1 MMPMNLKWALKAA
14 ILSSLL
20 GLPCNASALDAEQ
33 QLGQMLYMDTNL
45 SLERNQSCNTCH
57 ALQPVGASA
66 LDETKAVAGL
76 VDPENVRDGTA
87 VSSGSVAGKAGHLNA
102 PSAAYARFS
111 PHFHWDAD
119 EQLYIGGQFWNGRAA
134 SLAEQAM
141 GPPLNPVEMAM
152 PSRWAVVTRL
162 KENPLYVSRFR
173 ELYKID
179 LDSIPGNEAATA
191 DLLPPPGVHEAFE
204 RMANAIAEFEK
215 SKIFSPFT
223 SKYDYVLAGRTDFTE
238 LERVG
243 LELFNSEKSQCSACH
258 ASAPLATPDGQYMPP
273 LFTDFSYDNL
283 GLPRNSNIPGDP
295 EPDLGLGGREDIAAA
310 DPNGV
315 QLGKHKVVGLRNI
328 AITAPYMHNGA
339 LSSLEQVV
347 HFYNTRDVKPRECDD
362 INDPGFGKDCWPTPE
377 VTQNVNV
384 EELGDLR
391 LSTDQEQALVAF
403 MKTLTDG
410 YPIWG
415 DDARVPPGTPSPY
428 ADVALPP
435 AP

>member
-1 MMPMNLKWALKAA
+1 MMPPNPKLALKAV
-14 ILSSLL
+14 ILSSLA
-20 GLPCNASALDAEQ
+20 GFSCNASALDAEQ
-33 QLGQMLYMDTNL
+33 QLGQMLYMDSNL

-57 ALQPVGASA
+57 ALQPAGASA
-66 LDETKAVAGL
+66 VGETKAAAGL

-87 VSSGSVAGKAGHLNA
+87 VSKGSVAGKAGRLNA

-152 PSRWAVVTRL
+152 PSSWAVVTRL
-162 KENPLYVSRFR
+162 KGNPLYVSRFR

-223 SKYDYVLAGRTDFTE
+223 SKYDYVLAGRTEFTE
-238 LERVG
+238 LERAG
-243 LELFNSEKSQCSACH
+243 LELFNSDKSQCSACH
-258 ASAPLATPDGQYMPP
+258 PSTPLATPDGQSIPP

-310 DPNGV
+310 DPRGE
-315 QLGKHKVVGLRNI
+315 QLGKHKVMGLRNI
-328 AITAPYMHNGA
+328 TITAPYMHNGA
-339 LSSLEQVV
+339 LSSLEEVV
-347 HFYNTRDVKPRECDD
+347 HFYNTRDVKPRECHD
-362 INDPGFGKDCWPTPE
+362 INDPGFGKDCWPAPE
-377 VTQNVNV
+377 VKRNVNI
-384 EELGDLR
+384 EELGNLR
-391 LSTDQEQALVAF
+391 LSADQEQALVAF

-410 YPIWG
+410 YPSWG
-415 DDARVPPGTPSPY
+415 NDSRVPPGTPSPY
-428 ADVALPP
+428 VGVALPP